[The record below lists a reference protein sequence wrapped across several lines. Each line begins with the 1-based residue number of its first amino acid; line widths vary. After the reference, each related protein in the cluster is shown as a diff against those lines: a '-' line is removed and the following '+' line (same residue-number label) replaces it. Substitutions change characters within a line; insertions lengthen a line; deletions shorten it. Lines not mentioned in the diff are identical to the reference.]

1 MNTVEIFSDDQLVV
15 AKYYGDVRMR
25 DIVKLT
31 QEMVS
36 LPGYSPA
43 LKGVTDQ
50 RGVNLLVTQEEMRAF
65 TQDAISSEVSLGTW
79 CLICDAPLT
88 TAFMMMFK
96 SQLESRHPVEVVS
109 TVRLAS
115 SRLGLDLG
123 KYLDPD

>member
-1 MNTVEIFSDDQLVV
+1 
-15 AKYYGDVRMR
+15 
-25 DIVKLT
+25 
-31 QEMVS
+31 MVS
-36 LPGYSPA
+36 LPDYSPA
-43 LKGVTDQ
+43 FNGVTDH
-50 RGVNLLVTQEEMRAF
+50 RGVKLRVTQKEMREF
-65 TQDAISSEVSLGTW
+65 SRGAISKEVSLGTW